1 MELVITQN
9 TTGSLSEDVEDY
21 VTNQLSS
28 IGFDPLNYAKVMYIL
43 PAVVNFQGS
52 AAYAYLNGYLSVV
65 LNDYASM
72 RYVLMHELGHS
83 LGHHHSGKEASV
95 YGDDTCMMGT
105 QIYDQNVPHTCFNGA
120 KSWWFDWYSDRH
132 ATLTPTSGS
141 AILNMVSID
150 DYLNGQADSDDQYT
164 IARIVESNEID
175 LFVMYNRAEGVNSE
189 VLGHRDQ
196 VTIVRQKGD
205 GTQSWLEA
213 GLDGDGSSQWTKR
226 DWNDSGHI
234 LVVQVCE
241 RVAGTPDYARV
252 IIYVQGI
259 NDISCDT
266 PNPQPQPQ
274 QPHCPSGESRFKA
287 GIMTDSWGGET
298 GWWLKERDGDTG
310 SFRKNILRDKYL
322 PSNKYSIKDICI
334 SNSTCYKF
342 RIRDKGGDGICCQNG
357 DGWYHITV
365 EGETIRHSNFKEKRK
380 ETIVFGMC

>member
-1 MELVITQN
+1 MELAIPLNATDL
-9 TTGSLSEDVEDY
+9 LSEDVEDY
-21 VTNQLSS
+21 VTTQLSTN
-28 IGFDPLNYAKVMYIL
+28 GFDPYNYAKVMYIL
-43 PAVVNFQGS
+43 PAVVNFQDS

-72 RYVLMHELGHS
+72 RYVIMHEIGHS
-83 LGHHHSGKEASV
+83 LGHHHSGQKGSI

-105 QIYDQNVPHTCFNGA
+105 QIYDQIVPRTCFNGA

-141 AILNMVSID
+141 AILNMLSID
-150 DYLNGQADSDDQYT
+150 DYLNGQANSDDQYT
-164 IARIVESNEID
+164 IARIVESNEMD

-196 VTIVRQKGD
+196 VTIVRQKGG

-213 GLDGDGSSQWTKR
+213 GLDEDGTSQWTKN
-226 DWNDSGHI
+226 DWNDSGHD

-259 NDISCDT
+259 NDITCDT
-266 PNPQPQPQ
+266 LTPQPT
-274 QPHCPSGESRFKA
+274 HCPSGESRFKA

-298 GWWLKERDGDTG
+298 GWWLKERDDDTG
-310 SFRKNILRDKYL
+310 RFRNNILRDKYL
-322 PSNKYSIKDICI
+322 PSNKYVNKDICI
-334 SNSTCYKF
+334 RNSTCYKF
-342 RIRDKGGDGICCQNG
+342 RIRDKGGDGICCQHG

-365 EGETIRHSNFKEKRK
+365 EGRL
-380 ETIVFGMC
+380 